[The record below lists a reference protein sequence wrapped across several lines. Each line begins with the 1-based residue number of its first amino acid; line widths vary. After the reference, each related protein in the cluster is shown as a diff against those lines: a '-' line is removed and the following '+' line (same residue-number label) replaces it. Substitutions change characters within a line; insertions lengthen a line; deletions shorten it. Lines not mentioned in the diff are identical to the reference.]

1 MGNKQIKFPSLLI
14 SRTSELVQKKMTDTI
29 LSGKLEVGDKLPTE
43 KEMADQF
50 GVSLVTLR
58 EALSNL
64 EMIGFIKKRKGRGG
78 GNFIS
83 HIDSNSIKI
92 SLGNFLG
99 FKKLSIKHLYEVRK
113 IIEPPMVKL
122 AVQNITPDELRNL
135 EENIAYCESRLKES
149 GPSFN
154 EKDFF
159 DVDQKNVDFHRLL
172 GVSTHNP
179 VLSLTLDYVFDF
191 LVQTER
197 ELMVPDVKF
206 SIDTVKE
213 HRSILKFLKQ
223 KDGEKCE
230 REMIEHLKD
239 LDQYLENIE
248 ELLLNRLVSPQK
260 NKSLE

>member
-1 MGNKQIKFPSLLI
+1 MLRKQIKFPSLLI
-14 SRTSELVQKKMTDTI
+14 SRTSELIQKKMI
-29 LSGKLEVGDKLPTE
+29 ESIISGRLVAGDRLPIE

-58 EALSNL
+58 EALSHL
-64 EMIGFIKKRKGRGG
+64 EVIGLIKKKKGKGG

-83 HIDSNSIKI
+83 QVDNNLIKV
-92 SLGNFLG
+92 SLGHFLG

-113 IIEPPMVKL
+113 IVEPPMVKL
-122 AVQNITPDELRNL
+122 AVQNITTDELRKL
-135 EENIAYCESRLKES
+135 EENVAYCEARLRES
-149 GPSFN
+149 GPSIN
-154 EKDFF
+154 EKNFF
-159 DVDQKNVDFHRLL
+159 DVDEKNVDFHRLL
-172 GVSTHNP
+172 AVSSNNP

-197 ELMVPDVKF
+197 ELMIPDVKF

-213 HRSILKFLKQ
+213 HRSILEFLKQ

-260 NKSLE
+260 